1 MTIGIIGAGI
11 VGGAIEHCFQDAH
24 QLVIHDPVRGTS
36 LSDVTENTD
45 FAYIAVPTPMGD
57 DGSCDT
63 SIVEDIL
70 ESLPSGFSA
79 VIKSTVI
86 PGTTQNYHEKY
97 PELKI
102 AYSPEFLVER
112 NYIEDFAEQDFV
124 VCGTHHQELAQRVFD
139 QHKAAGVL
147 PTGRT
152 YHVSPTTAELVKYSK
167 NFFYALKVIYSNQMY
182 DICKAMGVEWDEV
195 KDIIT
200 SEQKQQIGGSHM
212 NPIFGLN
219 RGFGGKCLPKDTM
232 ALGVLAESHGVKYR
246 FMDSIQRDNEDL
258 RKQSTGLPSDVVSK
272 DD

>member
-11 VGGAIEHCFQDAH
+11 VGGAIEHCFGASH
-24 QLVIHDPVRGTS
+24 RLVIHDPIRGTK

-45 FAYIAVPTPMGD
+45 FAYIAVPTPMGE

-63 SIVEDIL
+63 SIVEQIL
-70 ESLPSGFSA
+70 DSLPNGFSA

-86 PGTTQNYHEKY
+86 PGTTQKYHDRY
-97 PELKI
+97 PGLKI

-112 NYIEDFAEQDFV
+112 NYIEDFANQDFV
-124 VCGTHHQELAQRVFD
+124 VCGTHHNELAQRVFD

-152 YHVSPTTAELVKYSK
+152 YRVSPTTAELIKYSK
-167 NFFYALKVIYSNQMY
+167 NFFYALKVMYSNQMY
-182 DICKAMGVEWDEV
+182 DICEAMGVEWDQV

-200 SEQKQQIGGSHM
+200 SGQRQQIGKSHM
-212 NPIFGLN
+212 EPIFGAN
-219 RGFGGKCLPKDTM
+219 RGFGGKCLPKDTI
-232 ALGVLAESHGVKYR
+232 ALAVLAEAYGVKYR
-246 FMDSIQRDNEDL
+246 FMDSIQRDNDDL
-258 RKQSTGLPSDVVSK
+258 RKLSTGLLSDVVSM